1 MVLEQE
7 WLLKLEDN
15 LLPEEELKAE
25 RPFQHNY
32 KWLSLR
38 V

>member
-15 LLPEEELKAE
+15 LLLVDEQKEEKLYLPKI
-25 RPFQHNY
+25 NG
-32 KWLSLR
+32 
-38 V
+38 